1 MVSFL
6 RFCHNNSHHPNRAF
20 LAYHR
25 KIRLLQKNI
34 KLFLKYSWMKYS
46 IMNFQWSIYEEKE
59 ARVQRSIE
67 FVKTKNLDLAGSKLG
82 KNNIGK
88 LVLECCY

>member
-1 MVSFL
+1 
-6 RFCHNNSHHPNRAF
+6 
-20 LAYHR
+20 
-25 KIRLLQKNI
+25 
-34 KLFLKYSWMKYS
+34 MKYS

-88 LVLECCY
+88 LYFEFCY